1 VSGSHG
7 HSFPLSFHMNTPW
20 WAWMNVLICWV
31 IFPAFFPVL
40 TGWCS
45 VSVLANNLGMQAT
58 KSVLFSSA
66 YEGLQNYML
75 CWS

>member
-1 VSGSHG
+1 
-7 HSFPLSFHMNTPW
+7 
-20 WAWMNVLICWV
+20 LICWV